1 MKDFSPTTK
10 IYLFSTMLLGIFLL
24 GWNMQYLQ
32 LNHWPELLILV
43 IVGSIAMII
52 KVEGA
57 TERWHFSI
65 NFLVYGFCIVGLGV
79 IEAMLVILISNLA
92 YWIWYR
98 KDYKGQWYIISF
110 NIASFIVVAEVAK
123 LAYDVLN
130 PTGSLEIWKSVLAI
144 LAGMLVF
151 TLLNHFLIGI
161 IVWLARGQNFVE
173 SGVFEFLPSSF
184 CQFI

>member
-1 MKDFSPTTK
+1 
-10 IYLFSTMLLGIFLL
+10 
-24 GWNMQYLQ
+24 MQYLQ

-130 PTGSLEIWKSVLAI
+130 PTGSLEIWV
-144 LAGMLVF
+144 
-151 TLLNHFLIGI
+151 
-161 IVWLARGQNFVE
+161 
-173 SGVFEFLPSSF
+173 SF
-184 CQFI
+184 